1 MPAAAI
7 GACAS
12 AAGIS
17 TERSLGY
24 AAGTTAF
31 RGNIM
36 NQSQIDQAAALLW
49 QSRIEQQ
56 RLDALP
62 DHLRPQSLAEG
73 YAIQEAMVTMAA
85 QPVLGWKIAA
95 TSKAGQ
101 AHIGVTEPLAG
112 RLFKNFVVADGA
124 HLPAAPLHMKV
135 MEAEFAFRMGRG
147 LPPRATAYAQ
157 QEVCDAVAALH
168 LAIEVPD
175 ARFERFAEIGPAQI
189 VADDA
194 FAAWFVPGPEVRDW
208 RRLDL
213 SAQKVRV
220 HKNGTL
226 AVEGSGAE
234 ALGDPRIALTWLAN
248 HLAQRGIGLKPGE
261 IVTTGTCI
269 TPAAVAPGD
278 QVVAEFIGLGRVTVA
293 FI

>member
-1 MPAAAI
+1 
-7 GACAS
+7 
-12 AAGIS
+12 
-17 TERSLGY
+17 
-24 AAGTTAF
+24 
-31 RGNIM
+31 M
-36 NQSQIDQAAALLW
+36 NQSQIHQAAALLW
-49 QSRIEQQ
+49 QTRLEQRRIET
-56 RLDALP
+56 LP
-62 DHLRPQSLAEG
+62 DHLRPHSLTEG
-73 YAIQEAMVTMAA
+73 YAIQDAMVATAA

-101 AHIGVTEPLAG
+101 EHIGVTEPLAG
-112 RLFKNFVVADGA
+112 RLFQNFVVADGTR
-124 HLPAAPLHMKV
+124 LPAAPLHMKV

-147 LPPRATAYAQ
+147 LPPRDAAYEQ

-194 FAAWFVPGPEVRDW
+194 FAAWFLLGPEVRDW
-208 RRLDL
+208 HRLDL
-213 SAQKVRV
+213 ATQKVRAL
-220 HKNGTL
+220 KNGTL
-226 AVEGSGAE
+226 AAEGTGAD

-248 HLAQRGIGLKPGE
+248 HLAQRGIGLKPGD

-269 TPAAVAPGD
+269 TPATIAPGD
-278 QVVAEFIGLGRVTVA
+278 QMVAEFIGLGRVTLA

>member
-1 MPAAAI
+1 
-7 GACAS
+7 
-12 AAGIS
+12 
-17 TERSLGY
+17 
-24 AAGTTAF
+24 
-31 RGNIM
+31 M

-49 QSRIEQQ
+49 QTRLEQRRI
-56 RLDALP
+56 DALP
-62 DHLRPQSLAEG
+62 AHLRPQSLAEG
-73 YAIQEAMVTMAA
+73 YAIQDAMAAIAA
-85 QPVLGWKIAA
+85 QPVFGWKIAA

-124 HLPAAPLHMKV
+124 RLPATPLHMKV
-135 MEAEFAFRMGRG
+135 MEAEFAFRMGRA
-147 LPPRATAYAQ
+147 LPPRDTVYVQ
-157 QEVCDAVAALH
+157 QEVCDAVASLH

-194 FAAWFVPGPEVRDW
+194 FAAWFILGPEVRDW
-208 RRLDL
+208 RHLDL
-213 SAQKVRV
+213 SMQKVRV
-220 HKNGTL
+220 HRSGML
-226 AVEGSGAE
+226 AVEGTGAE

-248 HLAQRGIGLKPGE
+248 HLGARGIGLKAGD

-278 QVVAEFIGLGRVTVA
+278 AMVAEFRDLGRVAIRFT
-293 FI
+293 